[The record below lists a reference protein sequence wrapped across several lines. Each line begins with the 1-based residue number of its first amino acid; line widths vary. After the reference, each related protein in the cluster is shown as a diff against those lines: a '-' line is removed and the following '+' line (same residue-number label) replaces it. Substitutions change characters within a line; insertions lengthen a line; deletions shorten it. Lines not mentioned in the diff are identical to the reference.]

1 MDSIRRCDDC
11 RRVIHG
17 LAGNACPY
25 CGGSCL
31 NRLDEHRA
39 DGGRLHTPVFRLT
52 LAFCFG
58 LATMQVVAL
67 YIGLHSP
74 PAGHGAPLWHL
85 NLLVGMC
92 VALYWTLRRGE
103 GDFRALFF
111 TALGIFVFGEALSAL
126 SRAYGVG
133 ALRGMSGV
141 FRHALLVFS
150 SLALTA
156 GGTDTP
162 AHSRHERTMTAAC
175 GGFLLLAVLHLMLE
189 FARSEND
196 TVEDAATALVA
207 FGVAAYAG
215 VVLYREKKQHDAA
228 KNTGAPNAEHLLTPE
243 KDDHR

>member
-1 MDSIRRCDDC
+1 MDFIRRCDDC
-11 RRVIHG
+11 RRVVHG
-17 LAGNACPY
+17 FAGNACPY
-25 CGGSCL
+25 CGGSRL
-31 NRLDEHRA
+31 NRLEEHPVA
-39 DGGRLHTPVFRLT
+39 GVRLHSPVFRLT
-52 LAFCFG
+52 LAFCLG
-58 LATMQVVAL
+58 LGAMQIVAL

-92 VALYWTLRRGE
+92 VALYWALRRGE

-111 TALGIFVFGEALSAL
+111 TALGLFVFGEGLSAL

-156 GGTDTP
+156 GGTDAP
-162 AHSRHERTMTAAC
+162 AHTRHERTMTAAC
-175 GGFLLLAVLHLMLE
+175 GGFLVLAVLHLMLE

-207 FGVAAYAG
+207 FAVAAYAG
-215 VVLYREKKQHDAA
+215 MVLYREKKLHDAD
-228 KNTGAPNAEHLLTPE
+228 KTVNASSSEHLLIPE
-243 KDDHR
+243 KEERG